1 MVKFSLYSKLV
12 LVILTLHRRGKLL
25 EHFISI
31 VYSCITFKYFAFL
44 SVCDKYELLGHVQ
57 AAMDDLSVIFAV
69 LSCIHCRLLW
79 LLLAVLSDYFGQLVT
94 STLLLYRFRGLPGF
108 TPVTF
113 LLWGVETVLE
123 WRDRLSQVAHYSDP
137 GNGLR
142 KHAEA

>member
-31 VYSCITFKYFAFL
+31 V
-44 SVCDKYELLGHVQ
+44 VV
-57 AAMDDLSVIFAV
+57 
-69 LSCIHCRLLW
+69 
-79 LLLAVLSDYFGQLVT
+79 LLLNILLSWAFVT
-94 STLLLYRFRGLPGF
+94 SLNCSVMCKPPWMIWVLFSLFFLRFIAGYSGYCWQFYLIILVNLLLQPFFFIDFVVYPGLPLL
-108 TPVTF
+108 VF
-113 LLWGVETVLE
+113 LLWGVETVFE

>member
-31 VYSCITFKYFAFL
+31 V
-44 SVCDKYELLGHVQ
+44 VV
-57 AAMDDLSVIFAV
+57 
-69 LSCIHCRLLW
+69 
-79 LLLAVLSDYFGQLVT
+79 LLLNILLSWAFVT
-94 STLLLYRFRGLPGF
+94 SLNCSVMCKPPWMIWVLFSPFFLGFIAGYYGYCWQFYRIILVNLLLQPFFFIDFVVYPGLPLL
-108 TPVTF
+108 VF